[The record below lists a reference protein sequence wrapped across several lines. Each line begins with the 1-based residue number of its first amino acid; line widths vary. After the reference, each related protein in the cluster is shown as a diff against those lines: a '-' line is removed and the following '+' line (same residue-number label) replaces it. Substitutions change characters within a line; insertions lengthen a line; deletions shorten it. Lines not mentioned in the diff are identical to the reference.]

1 MAGIPAH
8 SFGAAAT
15 IVVLRAATTVV
26 VRVRVGNSETHR
38 NPCLLVSVHSI
49 RPTKNTHVPPTKLSP
64 SLQQNPS
71 TKPHSGLQQTPANRA
86 TTVNSPAPSHPVLSC
101 FIPSYHAL
109 FHPAPFCHVTSRH
122 VTSHHITSHH
132 ITSYHVTSYPVT
144 SRPITLRPV
153 PFCHFTN
160 QVFPLPWWIS

>member
-101 FIPSYHAL
+101 FITSYHAL

-122 VTSHHITSHH
+122 ITSHH
-132 ITSYHVTSYPVT
+132 IILRPIP
-144 SRPITLRPV
+144 SRPIPSRHALSHYV
-153 PFCHFTN
+153 PSRSVTSQTKYF
-160 QVFPLPWWIS
+160 LSRGGSLE

>member
-71 TKPHSGLQQTPANRA
+71 TKPHSGLQRTPAHRA
-86 TTVNSPAPSHPVLSC
+86 MTVKSPAPSRPVPSCPVPFHPIVSRS
-101 FIPSYHAL
+101 IPPR
-109 FHPAPFCHVTSRH
+109 PAPFYHVTSRH
-122 VTSHHITSHH
+122 ILSRHITPYH
-132 ITSYHVTSYPVT
+132 ILSRPVT
-144 SRPITLRPV
+144 SQTKYV
-153 PFCHFTN
+153 
-160 QVFPLPWWIS
+160 ISRGGYLK